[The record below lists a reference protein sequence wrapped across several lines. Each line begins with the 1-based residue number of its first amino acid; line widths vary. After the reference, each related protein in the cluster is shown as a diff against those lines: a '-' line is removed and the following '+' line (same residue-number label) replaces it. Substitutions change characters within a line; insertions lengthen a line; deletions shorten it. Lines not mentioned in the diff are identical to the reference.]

1 MGRTQ
6 SVKKWEKTQQ
16 GHGCSWRGRQLQH
29 FVSSAR
35 LSSRSSSCLESLVI
49 CYTWE
54 GSAVFLA
61 LTKQCSSHP
70 SSQKSSSI
78 SPTLQIS
85 AHEVKFFIVITGI
98 RKKNLIVQSNVGVRR
113 WDQPWPGVGVR
124 PQILIETSLHLLLA
138 PYRPSSTFAKLR
150 QARPLSLHPSGLERL
165 MPWRELLVVL
175 LAAVDSLND
184 HHQGELGCRHAKHTH
199 TSTSPV
205 CKNAAAAQAETP
217 QKCSWKQEL
226 GFASWDSSSGN
237 LKRMC

>member
-1 MGRTQ
+1 MQ

-54 GSAVFLA
+54 ASAVFLA

-98 RKKNLIVQSNVGVRR
+98 RKKKSDCAKQCRCEEVGPAMTWCRWTPTNTHWDISSSPPGTVQTIVNFCKAQPSTASLPPSFRLRKTHAMERAASGPAVSCGFSEWPPPRR
-113 WDQPWPGVGVR
+113 IGLQTC
-124 PQILIETSLHLLLA
+124 ET
-138 PYRPSSTFAKLR
+138 
-150 QARPLSLHPSGLERL
+150 
-165 MPWRELLVVL
+165 
-175 LAAVDSLND
+175 
-184 HHQGELGCRHAKHTH
+184 HTH
-199 TSTSPV
+199 FYVTG
-205 CKNAAAAQAETP
+205 
-217 QKCSWKQEL
+217 L
-226 GFASWDSSSGN
+226 
-237 LKRMC
+237 